1 MQFKKIKEDILF
13 EGSFK
18 DIDQHTTKEEI
29 QKNNWIPHG
38 FFRKVN
44 EFGDIEF
51 FGCFIDGHLR
61 GKCWKS
67 LAGGK
72 HSQQ

>member
-1 MQFKKIKEDILF
+1 MQQP
-13 EGSFK
+13 
-18 DIDQHTTKEEI
+18 QHTQTEEDGI
-29 QKNNWIPHG
+29 QKRKLSTTNWIPHG
-38 FFRKVN
+38 FFRKIN
-44 EFGDIEF
+44 EIGDVEF

-72 HSQQ
+72 I